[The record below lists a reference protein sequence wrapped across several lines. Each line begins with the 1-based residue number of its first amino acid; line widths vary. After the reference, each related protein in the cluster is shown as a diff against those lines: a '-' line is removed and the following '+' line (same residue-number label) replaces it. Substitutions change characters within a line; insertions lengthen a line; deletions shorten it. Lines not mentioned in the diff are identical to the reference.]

1 VGIFSRL
8 SLLVKVWLNAL
19 FEPAGDPRR
28 AFAPAY
34 QSQWELLARVRNAL
48 DAIAA
53 SRARLESRSADVGA
67 NLKLLEDRARQ
78 ALVAGR
84 DDLARLALRR
94 RQVGTAEIKSLQV
107 HLREVQA
114 EEGRLS
120 VVEQRLVTQ
129 IEVFRARLE
138 VIAARYSTAEAQVQ
152 INEAIAGVSD
162 ELTDLGAALD
172 SAEVKSEDMEARAQA
187 LDELIEDGVLG
198 ASSAASS
205 TAENLLVDGSD
216 DSFEVEEQLGALR
229 REIELADRG

>member
-1 VGIFSRL
+1 MGIFSRL
-8 SLLVKVWLNAL
+8 GLLVKAWLNAL
-19 FEPAGDPRR
+19 FEPAEDPRKT
-28 AFAPAY
+28 FAPAY
-34 QSQWELLARVRNAL
+34 QSQRELLARVRNAL

-53 SRARLESRSADVGA
+53 SRARLESRSAEVGA
-67 NLKLLEDRARQ
+67 NLELLEERARQ

-94 RQVGTAEIKSLQV
+94 RQVGVAEIKSLQG

-120 VVEQRLVTQ
+120 VAEQRLVNQ

-152 INEAIAGVSD
+152 ISEAIAGISD
-162 ELTDLGAALD
+162 ELSDLGAVLE
-172 SAEVKSEDMEARAQA
+172 SAELKSEDMEARALA

-198 ASSAASS
+198 TSSAASS
-205 TAENLLVDGSD
+205 TAENLSVDGFD

-229 REIELADRG
+229 REIELADRR